1 MAKIINI
8 SKVTSNIE
16 LPDSTMKSIETSSN
30 ESIVENMN
38 SFTAV
43 RSCNTEFV
51 IPAQEITQIVTLTN
65 ECDVAVKNIMVKD
78 TISKGANFKNGTVS
92 IGGESKVDA
101 DPTVGIQLDSPIEP
115 NNSVEISYTLAFD
128 AEPTTEEVYTLSEV
142 SYDTDDAAGLST
154 TSNTL
159 STEIV
164 MEKLTAVKTST
175 LSVVIKGQTMTYQID
190 VTNEGNIKNTDI
202 VFTDPLPAGV
212 TFVADSVK
220 IDEVV
225 KTGYDPRTGF
235 SLPDLEPNE
244 QTVVKFDVTID

>member
-1 MAKIINI
+1 MQNQQQRK
-8 SKVTSNIE
+8 
-16 LPDSTMKSIETSSN
+16 
-30 ESIVENMN
+30 
-38 SFTAV
+38 FTLY
-43 RSCNTEFV
+43 
-51 IPAQEITQIVTLTN
+51 P
-65 ECDVAVKNIMVKD
+65 
-78 TISKGANFKNGTVS
+78 
-92 IGGESKVDA
+92 
-101 DPTVGIQLDSPIEP
+101 
-115 NNSVEISYTLAFD
+115 
-128 AEPTTEEVYTLSEV
+128 
-142 SYDTDDAAGLST
+142 T

-159 STEIV
+159 NTEIV

-212 TFVADSVK
+212 TFVEDSVK

-244 QTVVKFDVTID
+244 QTVVKFDVTIN